1 MHIPSKLP
9 DVGTTIF
16 AVMSALAN
24 EHSAI
29 NLSQG
34 FPDFSCPE
42 ELIESVHRFMR
53 EGYNQYPPMSGIPQ
67 LRQAIADK
75 YASLYQTALDA
86 DTEVTVTSGATEAL
100 FCAITALVNPG
111 DEVIIFDPAY
121 DAYEPVIQLSG
132 GITRRIKLSYPDYAI
147 DWHQVK
153 ACINAKTR
161 LIILNNP
168 HNPTGSILTSHDIQN
183 LQALVSNTPV
193 FLLADEVYEH
203 IVFDGS
209 QHQSL
214 LRFEDLRARS
224 FVVSSF
230 GKTYHMTGWKIGYC
244 IAPPDM
250 SAEFR
255 KIHQFNTF
263 TTCTP
268 MQYALAEFLQYSGY
282 YRSLGEFY
290 QNKRNHFLARMK
302 SSRFKAL
309 PCHGTYFQLMSYAD
323 ITDQHDIEFAR
334 KLTTESGIASIPVSV
349 FYGDGCD
356 EKVLRFCFA
365 KDTETLDKAAEI
377 LCKI

>member
-16 AVMSALAN
+16 TVMSALAN

-147 DWHQVK
+147 DWDQVK

-203 IVFDGS
+203 IVFDGA

-214 LRFEDLRARS
+214 LRFEDLRTRS

-244 IAPPDM
+244 IAPPEM
-250 SAEFR
+250 STEFR

-268 MQYALAEFLQYSGY
+268 MQYALAEFLQYSEY

-290 QNKRNHFLARMK
+290 QNKRNHFLDSMK
-302 SSRFKAL
+302 PSRFKAL

-323 ITDQHDIEFAR
+323 ITDQQDIEFAR

-365 KDTETLDKAAEI
+365 KDTKTLNKAAEI

>member
-16 AVMSALAN
+16 TVMSALAN

-147 DWHQVK
+147 DWDQVK

-203 IVFDGS
+203 IVFDGA

-214 LRFEDLRARS
+214 LRFEDLRTRS

-244 IAPPDM
+244 IAPPEM
-250 SAEFR
+250 STEFR

-268 MQYALAEFLQYSGY
+268 MQYALAEFLQYSEY

-290 QNKRNHFLARMK
+290 QNKRNHFLDSMK
-302 SSRFKAL
+302 PSRFKAL

-323 ITDQHDIEFAR
+323 ITDQQDIEFAR

-365 KDTETLDKAAEI
+365 KDTKTLNKAAKI